1 MKTLCLIDGQPLL
14 WLLSVSLLF
23 IGGLVAFGNTLSMLA
38 LGVDALRGGFRS
50 TSFVLGLPAVGGL
63 LLLLGVLLLPTG
75 LPFNRVLFASLAAC
89 LDLSL
94 LVVIAMLIFLPF
106 RKRRS

>member
-1 MKTLCLIDGQPLL
+1 MKALCLIDGQPLL
-14 WLLSVSLLF
+14 WLLSIFLLF
-23 IGGLVAFGNTLSMLA
+23 I
-38 LGVDALRGGFRS
+38 
-50 TSFVLGLPAVGGL
+50 GGL
-63 LLLLGVLLLPTG
+63 LLLLGVLLLPAD

-94 LVVIAMLIFLPF
+94 LVIIAMLIFLPF